1 MKSISRKELLFQAV
15 LIVVVFLFYSFDRDN
30 PQFRWSDMALFSTHV
45 LAAIIIGYWLMPR
58 FLYKKKY
65 WQFFGFVILIV
76 ALVIGV
82 EEVFL
87 EQIFFP
93 GSQKASSFPGVV
105 FSLLEVLPV
114 ITILS
119 GFKFGWD
126 ALRKQEQIEELQST
140 VKESEL
146 EFLRSQI
153 NPHFLFNNLNNLY
166 SHALE
171 GSTKTPGIILELSGL
186 LRYMLYECK
195 EKFVSLEKEM
205 EQLNN
210 FIKLSRLQ
218 IEDRGTV
225 QFGTKRIEP
234 RFRIAPLILIV
245 FIENAFKH
253 SQAGQ
258 SENIEID
265 ISLEMKANT
274 LHFYCANN
282 YVSHEGMDTVAGGI
296 GLKNVRKRLD
306 LLYPDKYNL
315 TIDESHNLYKVNLSI
330 ELEKIDTA

>member
-15 LIVVVFLFYSFDRDN
+15 LIVVVFLFYSFDRKN
-30 PQFRWSDMALFSTHV
+30 PQFRLSDMALFSTHV

-65 WQFFGFVILIV
+65 WQFFGFVVLIV

-126 ALRKQEQIEELQST
+126 ALRKQEQIEELQSA

-195 EKFVSLEKEM
+195 EKFVSLEKEV

-210 FIKLSRLQ
+210 FIKLSKLQ
-218 IEDRGTV
+218 IEDRGMV
-225 QFGTKRIEP
+225 QFDTKGIEP
-234 RFRIAPLILIV
+234 GFRIAPLILIV

-282 YVSHEGMDTVAGGI
+282 YVPNEGMDTVAGGI
-296 GLKNVRKRLD
+296 GLKNVQKRLD
-306 LLYPDKYNL
+306 LLYPDKHNL

-330 ELEKIDTA
+330 ELEKIDTV